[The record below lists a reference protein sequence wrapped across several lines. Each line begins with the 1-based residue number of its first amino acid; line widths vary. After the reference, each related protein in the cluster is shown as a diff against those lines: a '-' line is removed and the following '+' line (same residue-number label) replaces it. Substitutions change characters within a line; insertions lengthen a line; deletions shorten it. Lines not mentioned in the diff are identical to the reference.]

1 MGIRGFLGIITLTAF
16 FAACNQPQTGNG
28 EEKAAED
35 KPLEAIGG
43 VFPQEFYD
51 SMHVTMTAYY
61 QLSAALVKA
70 DTLAADIA
78 GAALQ
83 YHLDS
88 LPVARMGLDSSRIS
102 LLTGQVGG
110 ISAELQGMLLE
121 KAGLEGR
128 RLSFQMVSDQLYDF
142 LLIAGLKNTTVFR
155 QYCPMA
161 FNDRGAY
168 WLSDKAEVLNPYFGD
183 EMLHCGSVT
192 DTLKF

>member
-1 MGIRGFLGIITLTAF
+1 MGIRGFLGIMALTVV
-16 FAACNQPQTGNG
+16 FAACNQAATSSG
-28 EEKAAED
+28 EEKAPED
-35 KPLEAIGG
+35 QPLTAIGG

-51 SMHVTMTAYY
+51 SMNVTMTAYY

-70 DTLAADIA
+70 DTLGADMA

-88 LPVARMGLDSSRIS
+88 LPVARMGLDSSRTS
-102 LLTGQVGG
+102 LLQGQVGG
-110 ISAELQGMLLE
+110 ISAELEGMLLE
-121 KAGLEGR
+121 KTGLEGR
-128 RLSFQMVSDQLYDF
+128 RLSFQMVSDQLYD
-142 LLIAGLKNTTVFR
+142 LLQVTGLKNTTVFR

-168 WLSDKAEVLNPYFGD
+168 WLSDKAEILNPYFGD